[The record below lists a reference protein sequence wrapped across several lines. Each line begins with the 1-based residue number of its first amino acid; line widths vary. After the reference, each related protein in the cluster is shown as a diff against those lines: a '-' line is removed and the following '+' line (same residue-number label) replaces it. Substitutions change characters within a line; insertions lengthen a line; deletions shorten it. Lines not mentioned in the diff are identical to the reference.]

1 MELLIVRHGDP
12 NYELDC
18 LTEKGKAE
26 AKLLAEKLSKMKID
40 ACFCSPLGRAK
51 ATAAYTLERIHQTA
65 EELEWLHEFR
75 GTITLENGEQEC
87 CWDLLP
93 AVLNKEPVYYT
104 KDWYQG
110 EILKTGEVHAG
121 DEYKRVTQA
130 FDAFLKAHGY
140 ERDGQM
146 YRVIQGNHDRIV
158 FFCHYAIGAV
168 LTAYLMGVSPMVFLH
183 HAVALPTSVTTF
195 VTEEREKGLASFR
208 MLAYGD
214 IGHLY
219 AGGEEPSFSAR
230 FCECFEDETRH

>member
-87 CWDLLP
+87 C
-93 AVLNKEPVYYT
+93 
-104 KDWYQG
+104 
-110 EILKTGEVHAG
+110 
-121 DEYKRVTQA
+121 
-130 FDAFLKAHGY
+130 
-140 ERDGQM
+140 
-146 YRVIQGNHDRIV
+146 
-158 FFCHYAIGAV
+158 
-168 LTAYLMGVSPMVFLH
+168 
-183 HAVALPTSVTTF
+183 
-195 VTEEREKGLASFR
+195 
-208 MLAYGD
+208 
-214 IGHLY
+214 
-219 AGGEEPSFSAR
+219 
-230 FCECFEDETRH
+230 